1 MWVIYRDIL
10 SSLGLALMFLGRPF
24 HIAASSPTP
33 VWVRADA
40 EATKFQGQKVGLFS
54 VFINAS

>member
-1 MWVIYRDIL
+1 MRVIYGDIQNDL
-10 SSLGLALMFLGRPF
+10 NVALMFLGRPF
-24 HIAASSPTP
+24 HIASSSPTP

-40 EATKFQGQKVGLFS
+40 EATKFQGQEVGLFC

>member
-10 SSLGLALMFLGRPF
+10 SDFDLALMFLGCPF

-33 VWVRADA
+33 VLVRADA

>member
-10 SSLGLALMFLGRPF
+10 SDLGLALMFLGRPF

-54 VFINAS
+54 VL